1 MFGLAPHTSKTIQR
15 LEQSSYVILTF
26 KYVGGM
32 LLVIDVNKSDAVL
45 LGIIF
50 ILLASNA
57 VLSQDVQVLGLVA
70 VLAYVVAGQLLLVTQ
85 LPLFKKKFASHLV
98 H

>member
-1 MFGLAPHTSKTIQR
+1 AQF
-15 LEQSSYVILTF
+15 SSP
-26 KYVGGM
+26 
-32 LLVIDVNKSDAVL
+32 
-45 LGIIF
+45 
-50 ILLASNA
+50 SNA